1 MSMLPD
7 NIDAMLIRY
16 FSGQLTESE
25 RSAFEAWIAEDPAR
39 EAEVQRLRDLWE
51 ASAAVSDQPDTEA
64 ALAQFKDRLQV
75 RPPLAAQT
83 HHPLSTNVE
92 RGTEGV
98 RTAWRI
104 AAAIGLLV
112 GGGAVWFAIRS
123 RTPASDQRAPMWTYA
138 TARAQRATLT
148 LPDSSKVTLNT
159 ETRLEIP
166 ASFGRRTRDVY
177 LDGEAYFEVAHD
189 HKRPFRVHAANAV
202 TEVLGTK
209 FGVRAREGESAV
221 QVAVA
226 EGRVALSSLPGPLS
240 TTSSAPGS
248 VSTSSSPPRSVS
260 TSSSPPGPLSTDVE
274 RGNEGERTVLE
285 HGDVGR
291 LASDGRA
298 SVAHAVDVSRVL
310 GWTEGRLAFD
320 RTPLPQVLAELDRW
334 FDRDFVLGD
343 SSLAGLR
350 LTTSLR
356 GESLA
361 EAIAVLEAALDV
373 KARVVGRTVILKR

>member
-1 MSMLPD
+1 MSILPD
-7 NIDAMLIRY
+7 NIDAMLIRF

-25 RSAFEAWIAEDPAR
+25 RNAFEAWIAEDPAR

-92 RGTEGV
+92 RGAEGV

-112 GGGAVWFAIRS
+112 GGGAAWFAVRS
-123 RTPASDQRAPMWTYA
+123 RAPASDQRAPMWTYA

-177 LDGEAYFEVAHD
+177 LDGDAYFEVAHD
-189 HKRPFRVHAANAV
+189 HNRPFRVHTGNAV
-202 TEVLGTK
+202 TEVIGPK

-226 EGRVALSSLPGPLS
+226 EGRVALSSPGPLS
-240 TTSSAPGS
+240 TNAES
-248 VSTSSSPPRSVS
+248 
-260 TSSSPPGPLSTDVE
+260 
-274 RGNEGERTVLE
+274 GNEEGRAVLE
-285 HGDVGR
+285 RGDVGR

-298 SVAHAVDVSRVL
+298 SVAHGIDVSRIL
-310 GWTEGRLAFD
+310 AWTEGRLAFE
-320 RTPLPQVLAELDRW
+320 RTPLPEVLAELDRW

-343 SSLAGLR
+343 SSLAGLK

-356 GESLA
+356 GESLG

-373 KARVVGRTVILKR
+373 KARVVGRTVILKRRER

>member
-1 MSMLPD
+1 MLPEG
-7 NIDAMLIRY
+7 IDAMLIRY

-25 RSAFEAWIAEDPAR
+25 RTAFDAWIAEDPAR
-39 EAEVQRLRDLWE
+39 EAEVQRLRDLWQ

-64 ALAQFKDRLQV
+64 ALAQLKDRLQV

-92 RGTEGV
+92 RGNEGV

-104 AAAIGLLV
+104 AAAIALLV
-112 GGGAVWFAIRS
+112 GGGAVWFTMRS
-123 RTPASDQRAPMWTYA
+123 RSPASDQRAPMWTYA

-189 HKRPFRVHAANAV
+189 HKRPVRVHAGNAV

-226 EGRVALSSLPGPLS
+226 EGRVALSSSPGPVP
-240 TTSSAPGS
+240 TTSSSSPGS
-248 VSTSSSPPRSVS
+248 GS

-291 LASDGRA
+291 LASDGRTT
-298 SVAHAVDVSRVL
+298 VAHGVDVGRML
-310 GWTEGRLAFD
+310 GWTEGRLAFE

-343 SSLAGLR
+343 SSLTRLR

-356 GESLA
+356 GESLG

>member
-1 MSMLPD
+1 M
-7 NIDAMLIRY
+7 
-16 FSGQLTESE
+16 
-25 RSAFEAWIAEDPAR
+25 
-39 EAEVQRLRDLWE
+39 
-51 ASAAVSDQPDTEA
+51 
-64 ALAQFKDRLQV
+64 
-75 RPPLAAQT
+75 
-83 HHPLSTNVE
+83 
-92 RGTEGV
+92 

-104 AAAIGLLV
+104 AAAIALLV
-112 GGGAVWFAIRS
+112 GGGAVWFTMRS
-123 RTPASDQRAPMWTYA
+123 RSPASDQRAPMWTYA

-189 HKRPFRVHAANAV
+189 HKRPFRVHAGSAV

-226 EGRVALSSLPGPLS
+226 EGRVALSSPPGPLS
-240 TTSSAPGS
+240 NTTSSPPG
-248 VSTSSSPPRSVS
+248 SVS

-291 LASDGRA
+291 LASDGRTT
-298 SVAHAVDVSRVL
+298 VAHGVDVGRML
-310 GWTEGRLAFD
+310 GWTEGRLAFE